1 MPVAARRRRG
11 TADTAAAP
19 AAGHADPAAEA
30 EAAAAT
36 VCDLA
41 DAALGRR
48 PDVASGPEP
57 VIGWGKHAYRLRLAC
72 DDAGWGAPLVVR
84 TAGTAA
90 AAVESGWLGVLDG
103 AGYPAPGRV
112 AQDPATG
119 TLVFREPEGTPL
131 AERMLAEMLALPRLL
146 GGFGRLHARLHALA
160 LPAGPVAS
168 NDELGDVDALVALS
182 GGGPVGDALGAE
194 LAWLDTHRPAAGPP
208 VVCHGELNPVQVYSH
223 GAAGD
228 DGEADP
234 LSVPVNWTSAG
245 TADAELDVA
254 ATLTGF
260 WSGALYIDNA
270 VQRRL
275 YRMARDPLA
284 SGYLTGYRAAA
295 PRPLDDGR
303 LRYWQAFHLCRL
315 AAGVVRCASDGP
327 ADAWDPAAAVVQPR
341 AAVTEVRKRIA
352 ELAAA

>member
-11 TADTAAAP
+11 TAATGAAP

-36 VCDLA
+36 VGKMA
-41 DAALGRR
+41 GAALGRR
-48 PDVASGPEP
+48 PGMASGPEP
-57 VIGWGKHAYRLRLAC
+57 VISWGKHAYRLRLAC
-72 DDAGWGAPLVVR
+72 DDATWGAPLVVR

-103 AGYPAPGRV
+103 AGYPAPATV
-112 AQDPATG
+112 AHDPTTG
-119 TLVFREPEGTPL
+119 TLVFREPAGTPL

-146 GGFGRLHARLHALA
+146 AGFGRLHARLHSVA
-160 LPAGPVAS
+160 LPAGAVAS
-168 NDELGDVDALVALS
+168 NDQLGDVDALVVLS

-194 LAWLDTHRPAAGPP
+194 LAWLEAHRPPAGPR
-208 VVCHGELNPVQVYSH
+208 VISHGELNPVQVYSH
-223 GAAGD
+223 GATEVD
-228 DGEADP
+228 ADP
-234 LSVPVNWTSAG
+234 ASVPVNWAGAG

-260 WSGALYIDNA
+260 WSGALYIGNA
-270 VQRRL
+270 VQRRM

-284 SGYLTGYRAAA
+284 SGYLSAYRAAA
-295 PRPLDDGR
+295 PRPLDEGR

-315 AAGVVRCASDGP
+315 AAGVLRCASDGP

-341 AAVTEVRKRIA
+341 AAVTEVRKRIR
-352 ELAAA
+352 ELAAD